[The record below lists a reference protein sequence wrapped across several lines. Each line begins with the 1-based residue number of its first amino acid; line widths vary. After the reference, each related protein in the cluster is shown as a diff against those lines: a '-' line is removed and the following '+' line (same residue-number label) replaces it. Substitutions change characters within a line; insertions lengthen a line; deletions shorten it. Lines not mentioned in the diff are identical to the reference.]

1 MPHYA
6 LLPCRVSWALL
17 AAAVAGCV
25 SAAATSPSFR
35 PYPLFRQCDVA
46 WGSDEMGVAG
56 AGERSTVCGEGC
68 AMSSL
73 AMVLAGARVRL
84 PGGAGPAALA
94 ANPQSLN
101 SWLLAH
107 KGYTCIDGDCNN
119 LVLDAV
125 QRLNSSI
132 ELVGELPKPPLAEIH
147 AGLDNGTVAWI
158 AHIPALTHFVLLTGY
173 DSAEPDALAV
183 NDAFYNAKSY
193 LYSNISDILIYR
205 IPQLPELAERTPPR
219 PRAHAR
225 RA

>member
-1 MPHYA
+1 MA
-6 LLPCRVSWALL
+6 AASAIFL
-17 AAAVAGCV
+17 AALSLA
-25 SAAATSPSFR
+25 SASFR
-35 PYPLFRQCDVA
+35 PYPLFKQCAEA

-84 PGGAGPAALA
+84 PGGAGPTALA

-147 AGLDNGTVAWI
+147 AGLDNGTIAWI

-173 DSAEPDALAV
+173 DDAQPNALAV
-183 NDAFYNAKSY
+183 NDAFYNATSY
-193 LYSNISDILIYR
+193 LYENISDILIYR
-205 IPQLPELAERTPPR
+205 IPPPQTARESARER
-219 PRAHAR
+219 
-225 RA
+225 